1 MNLSGSVLVTVVQ
14 FIVVLGL
21 LLFFHEFGHFIIA
34 RLLKIEVEEFGFGF
48 PPRLVRLFKLGNTEF
63 TLNWIPFGA
72 FVRPKGENDPD
83 IPGGLGAANPFTRLA
98 VLLGGPAMNILVGL
112 ILFSVMFMRI
122 GSPITDQVQII
133 EVSPSSPAQ
142 QAGLQP
148 GDLLL
153 SVNGQKVNGTD
164 ALRSAIQN
172 NLGKPVTVDLSRN
185 GKPLEF
191 KLTPRANPP
200 QGQGAVGIVMGNPYR
215 PITLGEAIPA
225 SIAMVGDQAYQMV
238 TLPVKLIQ
246 GQANPQEGRVV
257 GPIGM
262 FDIYSQAV
270 KLDAV
275 APASPAQPSGM
286 NVLLF
291 VGTISVALGLTNL
304 LPIPALDGGRILFVL
319 PELILRRRVPA
330 RFENLVHL
338 IGFAALLLLMG
349 YITIQD
355 FAHPITLP

>member
-1 MNLSGSVLVTVVQ
+1 MNLSGSFISTLLQ

-21 LLFFHEFGHFIIA
+21 LLFFHEFGHFIVA

-72 FVRPKGENDPD
+72 FVRPKGENDPE

-112 ILFSVMFMRI
+112 ILFSVMLMRL
-122 GSPITDQVQII
+122 GSPVTNQVQVID
-133 EVSPSSPAQ
+133 VSPASPAQ

-153 SVNGQKVNGTD
+153 AIDGQKVNSTD
-164 ALRSAIQN
+164 ALRSAIQSH
-172 NLGKPVTVDLSRN
+172 LGKQVTLDLSRS
-185 GKPLEF
+185 GKQLQVI
-191 KLTPRANPP
+191 LTPRANPP
-200 QGQGAVGIVMGNPYR
+200 QGQGAVGIVMGNPTR
-215 PITLGEAIPA
+215 PVTLGEALPA
-225 SIAMVGDQAYQMV
+225 AVAMAADQAYQMV

-270 KLDAV
+270 KLDSV
-275 APASPAQPSGM
+275 APANPAQPTGM

-304 LPIPALDGGRILFVL
+304 LPIPALDGGRIIFIL

-330 RFENLVHL
+330 RYENLVHL
-338 IGFAALLLLMG
+338 IGFAALLLLMS

-355 FAHPITLP
+355 FTHPITLP